1 MPLQGYTEQIIIAAT
16 LTLTAAW
23 IKLLRH
29 DGEPWLLVFCG
40 LLAYFFPIVG
50 PIAVLF
56 ILRRSGTSE
65 RATHRQ
71 PRWIANTNHTW
82 LNPTVN

>member
-1 MPLQGYTEQIIIAAT
+1 MPLFGYTEQIIIAAT
-16 LTLTAAW
+16 VTLVAAW

-29 DGEPWLLVFCG
+29 DGDPLPLVLCG

-56 ILRRSGTSE
+56 ILSRRGTGE
-65 RATHRQ
+65 RAAQRP
-71 PRWIANTNHTW
+71 PRWIANADYTW
-82 LNPTVN
+82 LRESA